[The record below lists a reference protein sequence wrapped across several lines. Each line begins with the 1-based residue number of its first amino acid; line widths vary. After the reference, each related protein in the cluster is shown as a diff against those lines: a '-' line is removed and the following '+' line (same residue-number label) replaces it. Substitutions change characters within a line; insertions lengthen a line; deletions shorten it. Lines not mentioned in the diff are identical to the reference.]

1 MEQVIEIKG
10 EKYHL
15 LNKSFIGWLK
25 HINNFNSRHKSF
37 EDWYCEFWFLG
48 KDKIYKGIESI
59 FIFNTNEKSKFY
71 HYFEKGFSPEE
82 AMIEYIN
89 KLTDK

>member
-1 MEQVIEIKG
+1 MEKVIEIKG

-15 LNKSFIGWLK
+15 IHKSFIGWLK
-25 HINNFNSRHKSF
+25 HIKSYRSRHKSF
-37 EDWYCEFWFLG
+37 DDWFSEFIWVG
-48 KDKIYKGIESI
+48 RDKFKGSESI
-59 FIFNTNEKSKFY
+59 LIFSTRRMKFFY